1 MEMRKRITLVLA
13 SLFLVTMLCFAVGC
27 SEKLPAYYVVAF
39 NSNGGTA
46 IESIEVAEGST
57 ATKPT
62 DPTKVG
68 YTFEGWYLGENKFSF
83 EQPITGETT
92 LTANWTPNTDTAYT
106 VKHLQEKLDGSGY
119 SLMSSDTETLHGTT
133 DAATNAQAKS
143 YAGFTAQAIEQKT
156 IAPDGSTVVEIK
168 YNRNTVK
175 ITWMIDG
182 AASEEGYKYGAMPS
196 HEAPSKAAD
205 ETYTYEFAGWDSEL
219 QAVTEEKT
227 YTAIF
232 TPVYINYSVVF
243 KNYDGEIV
251 GRKDD
256 YHYGDAIELPTEA
269 PTKPADEVYYYEFDG
284 WTVADSV
291 NGNLE
296 YTATYTAYYVNYT
309 VVFKNHDGSAEI
321 SRKEDYHYGDTVEVP
336 AHSEELPGY
345 TYGWDSEIVAVNGD
359 ATYNEVRTP
368 NLDTKYTVE
377 ILVAQYDQGNTS
389 PYYHTGTLSYVEKT
403 REFAEAFGLDE
414 NNQAQGETDSTVD
427 LSAKVEALK
436 GAKLNEESTAT
447 GVISGDGSLKLTV
460 ILDFNTAEL
469 GFDVTAIRLGEWSCD
484 KLSFTLG
491 YMNGVCGVAIDG
503 IIGNGKE
510 IIIQTEEIVIQKYAA
525 VIFNYSEKSA
535 VMETKITMSDKATGT
550 IADDHKVH
558 GGRVTNPENYRHLP
572 VNVGKTFPTLG
583 KLRQINVM
591 ALGGGEKHVFIGA
604 IEKVEFKKESVTYS
618 IENGNLLQIAKPIGS
633 GEISEGA
640 LRFVN
645 TNENIDF
652 TSSAL
657 LYKYEGETITDIHVA
672 GIVLDLGGI
681 RVSDYKTI
689 KLTFQNVMS
698 GGSTFVYC
706 DGIEI
711 ASIYGGAHIVDLKA
725 LIEAKSIK
733 SFTQLELSVSYWGD
747 VSACKLYVAS
757 IELEVDENA
766 VPEALCPACQ
776 STETLHDKCEH
787 CGEYLC
793 VSEKNHAACEHC
805 GEHLCASE
813 KNHAACE
820 HCGEHLC
827 ASEKEHDAC
836 EHCGEH
842 LCVSNKN
849 HDACEHCGEHLC
861 ASNKKHSV
869 CEYCGEYLCVGVH
882 AECKPVLCD
891 GCGSKEEAHEKCEH
905 CGEYLCVS
913 EKEHGACEY
922 CSEYLCVSSKN
933 HAACEHCGEHFCE
946 SENNHDACEHCGE
959 HLCVSEKDHGACE
972 YCGDALCA
980 GDHSSCG
987 KPTGPQSVTYSVA
1000 NGNIMGITTPL
1011 SGGALSEVNSAYFG
1025 TASVTSAPALV
1036 YTYESAD
1043 AISANSTA
1051 GAKFNLGKINVADY
1065 KSIKVVAYARRID
1078 GTNANLG
1085 NVFLDSTN
1093 VGGYYGGGQELDL
1106 IKLATD
1112 KGLTSF
1118 TELEISLQGWA
1129 GGNSYVLYVA
1139 FIDVVAVP
1147 QSVTY
1152 SVTNGNIMGITTP
1165 LSGGALSEVNSA
1177 YFGTASVTSAPALVY
1192 TYESADAISANST
1205 AGAKFNLGK
1214 INVADY
1220 KSIKVVAYARRIDG
1234 TNANLGNVFLDST
1247 NVGGYYGGGQELD
1260 LIKLATDKGLTS
1272 FTELEISLQ
1281 GWAGGNSYVLYVAFI
1296 DVVAVPQN
1304 VTYNVTNGNLE
1315 GIITQLGAGTLSQ
1328 VNYTFANNNE
1338 GISVSS
1344 SAIRYTYNGEAVTGA
1359 HATGMVFDFGR
1370 TINVAD
1376 YASIKV
1382 LFQTTGGNGGGTC
1395 IFLDSTDCGTEYGG
1409 AHIVDLKAKAEAKG
1423 LTSFSKLELSMSS
1436 WANVSTV
1443 EINVAYIEFV
1453 VA

>member
-57 ATKPT
+57 ATKPA

-196 HEAPSKAAD
+196 HEAPTKAAD

-256 YHYGDAIELPTEA
+256 YHYGDAIELPAEA

-296 YTATYTAYYVNYT
+296 YTATYTAHYVNYT
-309 VVFKNHDGSAEI
+309 IVFKNHDGSAEI

-336 AHSEELPGY
+336 AHLEELPGY
-345 TYGWDSEIVAVNGD
+345 TYGWDREIVAVNGD

-368 NLDTKYTVE
+368 NTDTKYTVE

-427 LSAKVEALK
+427 LSAKAEALK

-469 GFDVTAIRLGEWSCD
+469 GFDVTAIRLGQWSCD

-491 YMNGVCGVAIDG
+491 YMNGICGVAIDG

-525 VIFNYSEKSA
+525 VMFNYSEKSA
-535 VMETKITMSDKATGT
+535 VMETQITMSDKATGT
-550 IADDHKVH
+550 IASNHIAH

-583 KLRQINVM
+583 KLRQINVKV
-591 ALGGGEKHVFIGA
+591 LGGGEKHVFIGA

-657 LYKYEGETITDIHVA
+657 LYKYEGETITNIHVA

-711 ASIYGGAHIVDLKA
+711 GSIYGGAHIVDLKA

-805 GEHLCASE
+805 GEHLCVSEKNHDACEHCGEHLCVSE
-813 KNHAACE
+813 KNHAACEHCGEHLCVSEKNHAACEHCGEHFCASEDNHDACE

-849 HDACEHCGEHLC
+849 HAACEHCGEHLC

-869 CEYCGEYLCVGVH
+869 CEYCGEYLCVGAH

-905 CGEYLCVS
+905 CDEYLCVS

-987 KPTGPQSVTYSVA
+987 KPTGPQSVTYSV
-1000 NGNIMGITTPL
+1000 
-1011 SGGALSEVNSAYFG
+1011 
-1025 TASVTSAPALV
+1025 
-1036 YTYESAD
+1036 
-1043 AISANSTA
+1043 
-1051 GAKFNLGKINVADY
+1051 
-1065 KSIKVVAYARRID
+1065 
-1078 GTNANLG
+1078 
-1085 NVFLDSTN
+1085 
-1093 VGGYYGGGQELDL
+1093 
-1106 IKLATD
+1106 
-1112 KGLTSF
+1112 
-1118 TELEISLQGWA
+1118 
-1129 GGNSYVLYVA
+1129 
-1139 FIDVVAVP
+1139 
-1147 QSVTY
+1147 
-1152 SVTNGNIMGITTP
+1152 TNGNIMGITTP

-1192 TYESADAISANST
+1192 TYESAEAIAANRT

-1220 KSIKVVAYARRIDG
+1220 KNIKVVAYARRIDG
-1234 TNANLGNVFLDST
+1234 SNANLGNVFLDGT
-1247 NVGGYYGGGQELD
+1247 DVGGYYGGGQELD

-1359 HATGMVFDFGR
+1359 HATGMVFDFGK